1 MAIKKVIDIDIRS
14 DSKQA
19 DKSFKEIKKDI
30 DSIGKSADKNL
41 SGDNL
46 KKVTEELKNT
56 EKAAKSTKN
65 RLRELEDE
73 MADIGDVNS
82 PQFQKLAKEAG
93 GLKDK
98 INNAKAAVKSMSA
111 DFPRLQVGTQAF
123 SAMGGAAQG
132 AMGASQLLGSENE
145 EVARGLQ
152 KLVAVQSILNAVTT
166 VSNALSDETALGLK
180 LRASLGKIKVANDLK
195 QTASV
200 GSLTLAQKAQT
211 IVTWLSAGAM
221 KAFGI
226 ATKGAMLPITIII
239 LAVTAAIAIF
249 SMFSEETESTAEA
262 NDKLTASLDKQTAA
276 LEKNRAASERSASDR
291 RRQLL
296 IDGASEEELHLDTI
310 KRLDEEQATRLQ
322 EFSERQKGINKQSK
336 LYKKALKEG
345 DNELAKSIGDRLRAD
360 RKSNETLLLQKEEHS
375 KAKQE
380 EDKRYADS
388 VVVSDK
394 TVTDNNKAE
403 LDRRRSNYKAF
414 LDKKL
419 AAERRIEDLK
429 NSLIKDDED
438 KALAI
443 RRTKFARDIEDLKT
457 SGKLGNE
464 TKKLLAEQ
472 LEMDLADIKKKA
484 TDKEIQAD
492 EALAQFKKAADEKLA
507 AEKEAFEE
515 TLYQQGLTKDEAEIQ
530 AVTAKYFNLIAL
542 AEQYGLDTVAL
553 KEKETAELEAIE
565 QAAAKDKRK
574 SQLDT
579 ATQAADVAASSFKSL
594 GDLAT
599 AFAGNNEKAQRRAFK
614 INKVASIAQATIDTF
629 KSANAAFSS
638 MAAIPVVGPAL
649 GGIAAAAAV
658 AAGIANIKKIS
669 STQFQGG
676 GGGSISASAP
686 PSIGGGGGSQPAQ
699 FNIIGGTG
707 INQLAEGLGGQN
719 SQPIQTY
726 VVSGDVTTAQGLD
739 RNKIDTATI

>member
-30 DSIGKSADKNL
+30 DSIGKSAEKNL

-46 KKVTEELKNT
+46 KKVTNELKNT

-123 SAMGGAAQG
+123 AAMGGAAQG

-145 EVARGLQ
+145 DVARGLQ

-166 VSNALSDETALGLK
+166 VSNSLSDETALGLK
-180 LRASLGKIKVANDLK
+180 LRATLGKIKVANDLK

-200 GSLTLAQKAQT
+200 GGLTLAQKAQT
-211 IVTWLSAGAM
+211 IATWLGAGAM

-239 LAVTAAIAIF
+239 AAVAAAVAIF
-249 SMFSEETESTAEA
+249 SMFSAETESTAEA

-276 LEKNRAASERSASDR
+276 LENNRAASERSASDR

-296 IDGASEEELHLDTI
+296 IDGANEEDLHKDTI
-310 KRLDEEQATRLQ
+310 KRLDEEQATRLK
-322 EFSERQKGINKQSK
+322 EFSERKKGISQQSK

-360 RKSNETLLLQKEEHS
+360 RKANKTLLLQKEEHS

-380 EDKRYADS
+380 EDKRYTDS
-388 VVVSDK
+388 VAASDK
-394 TVTDNNKAE
+394 TATDKKKAE
-403 LDRRRSNYKAF
+403 LETRISNYKAY

-419 AAERRIEDLK
+419 AAERRIEDIK
-429 NSLIKDDED
+429 NGLIKDDEE
-438 KALAI
+438 KALAT

-464 TKKLLAEQ
+464 TRRLLEEELKRDLIKITSDAMPDKLAIKTAEIEIEKEGNREILIDYAERAKQ
-472 LEMDLADIKKKA
+472 QKAIDDQAAEDKKKA
-484 TDKEIQAD
+484 Q
-492 EALAQFKKAADEKLA
+492 
-507 AEKEAFEE
+507 
-515 TLYQQGLTKDEAEIQ
+515 
-530 AVTAKYFNLIAL
+530 IA
-542 AEQYGLDTVAL
+542 
-553 KEKETAELEAIE
+553 
-565 QAAAKDKRK
+565 
-574 SQLDT
+574 T
-579 ATQAADVAASSFKSL
+579 ATQTADIAASSFGAL
-594 GDLAT
+594 GNLAT
-599 AFAGNNEKAQRRAFK
+599 AFASNNEKSQKRAFK
-614 INKVASIAQATIDTF
+614 INKAVQLAQALISTYQG
-629 KSANAAFSS
+629 ANAIFASAAANPATVLFPAQPFIAAG
-638 MAAIPVVGPAL
+638 AAI
-649 GGIAAAAAV
+649 
-658 AAGIANIKKIS
+658 AAGLANVANISRTK
-669 STQFQGG
+669 FQGG
-676 GGGSISASAP
+676 GGGASSASAP
-686 PSIGGGGGSQPAQ
+686 PSLGGGGGSQPAQ
-699 FNIIGGTG
+699 FNTIGGTG

-719 SQPIQTY
+719 SQPVQAY
-726 VVSGDVTTAQGLD
+726 VVSGDVTTAQSLD